1 MATRHGWHFL
11 SDYCKYSKG
20 WLKLM
25 VSWMT
30 NMQSK
35 KYPYPFPFLR
45 SPFLG
50 IKVAVK
56 VLSLNR
62 YLAFRFRREG
72 SCQLSHTYYLHVLL
86 IILYQLFD
94 YSGLVTKCPTMI
106 SMRSVPAEEKWS
118 AHVTL
123 QRGWDS
129 DRQNDDLSQ
138 PVSSTEALA
147 DLLAAA
153 AAIIS
158 SRSGS
163 PNGFSKEYIHVTVSS
178 PQLPDLTVID
188 LPGIIRT
195 TTSGQVT

>member
-1 MATRHGWHFL
+1 MA
-11 SDYCKYSKG
+11 
-20 WLKLM
+20 
-25 VSWMT
+25 SWMT
-30 NMQSK
+30 NIPSK
-35 KYPYPFPFLR
+35 KYRCPFPFLR
-45 SPFLG
+45 SPFLV
-50 IKVAVK
+50 IKVVGK
-56 VLSLNR
+56 VLSWNL
-62 YLAFRFRREG
+62 YPAFRFRREG
-72 SCQLSHTYYLHVLL
+72 SCQLSDQLMQLL
-86 IILYQLFD
+86 PSISNISIFD

-106 SMRSVPAEEKWS
+106 SMRSVPAEVKWS

-129 DRQNDDLSQ
+129 DRQNDDMSQ

-147 DLLAAA
+147 DRLAAA